1 MLQSLATGGKAVRLL
16 FGPGGKGGA
25 TGRLCDA
32 SLSPFIGDGD
42 TDISWPRRWRLPPW
56 GSKPVPTVMQM
67 LEQIEAARMDLSHS
81 FIAVRPTADG
91 AWAQNFSCT
100 GTDIYYDPSLCLEV
114 LGYGGYVWSVNIHPP
129 YKGELR
135 IAGRRLGDVS
145 QAAISK
151 FIDPLRPYDSHHFDT
166 VSIEHLFHRLDVL
179 WRQSTEPA
187 PDLFFLHPATHNCH
201 AIEYLF
207 SGAPLQPK
215 ILVVPINPLIPPPFE
230 VLPRYEA
237 WWHIMRPAWRN
248 TRLAKGWVQHSV
260 EDLADGFGDDAMDE
274 YLTAALWMGQCS
286 LAAVD
291 SMLDRM
297 SVKKFRI
304 FADKSSG
311 MRDRGSPASTV
322 LREFFYTCD
331 AEISPGQGYTLH
343 HISSAYAVYVRKD
356 IQTHLA
362 RPQASQQHLTR
373 S

>member
-1 MLQSLATGGKAVRLL
+1 
-16 FGPGGKGGA
+16 
-25 TGRLCDA
+25 
-32 SLSPFIGDGD
+32 
-42 TDISWPRRWRLPPW
+42 
-56 GSKPVPTVMQM
+56 M
-67 LEQIEAARMDLSHS
+67 LEQIEALRMDLSNS
-81 FIAVRPTADG
+81 FIAIRPSADG

-100 GTDIYYDPSLCLEV
+100 GTDVYYDPSLCLEV

-135 IAGRRLGDVS
+135 VAGRRLGDVS

-151 FIDPLRPYDSHHFDT
+151 FIDPLRPYDDHAFDT

-230 VLPRYEA
+230 VLPRFEA

-248 TRLAKGWVQHSV
+248 TRLAKGWVQHST
-260 EDLADGFGDDAMDE
+260 DDSPGDDTMDAMDE
-274 YLTAALWMGQCS
+274 YLTTAFWMGQCS

-291 SMLDRM
+291 SMLERM
-297 SVKKFRI
+297 RHKKFRNFTQFGIKTGISLVPVPVFLLFFLLPISVLLGLVI
-304 FADKSSG
+304 FLVKEGVPIVSNSSG
-311 MRDRGSPASTV
+311 SGCCSGGGSGG
-322 LREFFYTCD
+322 D
-331 AEISPGQGYTLH
+331 GQGGGGGDGGCGRRRA
-343 HISSAYAVYVRKD
+343 SAGVGGVAAAVAATFV
-356 IQTHLA
+356 A
-362 RPQASQQHLTR
+362 AAAAG
-373 S
+373 

>member
-1 MLQSLATGGKAVRLL
+1 MPFVFFIPRSKNNESHIILSGVTFDETDPASTSGSYIYPLTGPRSSKQLPAKLGQLSFPVLRSLATGGNALRLL
-16 FGPGGKGGA
+16 SGPGGKEGA

-32 SLSPFIGDGD
+32 SLSPFIAGDGD
-42 TDISWPRRWRLPPW
+42 TTADTGWPRRWRLPSW
-56 GSKPVPTVMQM
+56 GSKPVPPVVQM
-67 LEQIEAARMDLSHS
+67 VEEIEAVRMDLSHS

-100 GTDIYYDPSLCLEV
+100 GAGVYYDPSLCLEV
-114 LGYGGYVWSVNIHPP
+114 LGYGGYVWSVNVHPP

-135 IAGRRLGDVS
+135 IAGRRLGDPS
-145 QAAISK
+145 QAGVSK
-151 FIDPLRPYDSHHFDT
+151 FIDPLRPFDSHQFDT

-201 AIEYLF
+201 AMEYLF

-248 TRLAKGWVQHSV
+248 TRLAKGWIQHSTDQ
-260 EDLADGFGDDAMDE
+260 DLGDSPADDTMDE
-274 YLTAALWMGQCS
+274 YLTTAMWMAQCS

-291 SMLDRM
+291 SMLERM
-297 SVKKFRI
+297 RPKKFRN
-304 FADKSSG
+304 
-311 MRDRGSPASTV
+311 
-322 LREFFYTCD
+322 
-331 AEISPGQGYTLH
+331 
-343 HISSAYAVYVRKD
+343 
-356 IQTHLA
+356 
-362 RPQASQQHLTR
+362 
-373 S
+373 

>member
-1 MLQSLATGGKAVRLL
+1 
-16 FGPGGKGGA
+16 
-25 TGRLCDA
+25 
-32 SLSPFIGDGD
+32 
-42 TDISWPRRWRLPPW
+42 
-56 GSKPVPTVMQM
+56 M
-67 LEQIEAARMDLSHS
+67 LEQIEAVRMDLSHS

-151 FIDPLRPYDSHHFDT
+151 FIDPLRPFDGHHFDT
-166 VSIEHLFHRLDVL
+166 VSIEHLFHRLDML

-215 ILVVPINPLIPPPFE
+215 VLVVPINPLIPPPFE

-237 WWHIMRPAWRN
+237 WWHIMRSAWRN
-248 TRLAKGWVQHSV
+248 TRLGKGWVQHSV
-260 EDLADGFGDDAMDE
+260 DQDLSESFVDDAMDD
-274 YLTAALWMGQCS
+274 YLSTALWMGQCS

-291 SMLDRM
+291 SMFERM
-297 SVKKFRI
+297 RRKKFRS
-304 FADKSSG
+304 FAGLECMAGVFSLG
-311 MRDRGSPASTV
+311 
-322 LREFFYTCD
+322 
-331 AEISPGQGYTLH
+331 
-343 HISSAYAVYVRKD
+343 
-356 IQTHLA
+356 
-362 RPQASQQHLTR
+362 
-373 S
+373 